1 MTTPRTIESAG
12 DAATTAPADVL
23 DLVARVQPGSP
34 VAALRARRPDLTR
47 FSQASYESL
56 LGPASVEGLTPRERD
71 VVALRIALTDRDDR
85 LAVWYQEQL
94 IDHGATAH
102 TISAVTAFPAE
113 TSELSA
119 REVALL
125 RHTDLL
131 TERPT
136 EADAG
141 DIAALRAAGLS
152 TLEIVTLSQLIAFV
166 AFQVRV
172 LATLRAF
179 GETA

>member
-1 MTTPRTIESAG
+1 MTTPSDPAAAPSTSTDTVDVFEAIAPVAAGSA
-12 DAATTAPADVL
+12 
-23 DLVARVQPGSP
+23 

-47 FSQASYESL
+47 FSRASYESL
-56 LGPASVEGLTPRERD
+56 LEPGSVQGLTLRERHL
-71 VVALRIALTDRDDR
+71 VALRIALADRDDR
-85 LAVWYQEQL
+85 LAAWYQERL
-94 IDHGATAH
+94 TGHGATAD
-102 TISAVTAFPAE
+102 TVAAVTGFPAE
-113 TSELSA
+113 SGDLTS

-131 TERPT
+131 TDRPT
-136 EADAG
+136 EADAE
-141 DIAALRAAGLS
+141 DIAALRLAGLS